1 MIGANERTPQRGQG
15 RSYGRQTT
23 METNLGTGQMNR
35 RLARLF
41 LLGLAAAAAG
51 GCAHRH
57 AGGTGPAAALL
68 PPPVREPGPTYRIQ
82 MGDELDVKFLYQ
94 PDMNEHVPVR
104 PDGRISLPA
113 AGEIAVVGMTPSD
126 LERLVVER
134 SSAHLRDPEVSIIVT
149 KLGEQRVYIGG
160 EVAKPGYVVLA
171 PDMTPLQA
179 VLQSGGF
186 KRTAKLESVL
196 LLTPGTDGTFSAAR
210 VDMGQVVN
218 RGVAERVRLHPNDVV
233 YVPPTWIADMDNVVD
248 EYVRGLIPGLPRVGL
263 GSAVSQ

>member
-41 LLGLAAAAAG
+41 
-51 GCAHRH
+51 
-57 AGGTGPAAALL
+57 
-68 PPPVREPGPTYRIQ
+68 
-82 MGDELDVKFLYQ
+82 
-94 PDMNEHVPVR
+94 
-104 PDGRISLPA
+104 
-113 AGEIAVVGMTPSD
+113 
-126 LERLVVER
+126 VER

-233 YVPPTWIADMDNVVD
+233 YVPPTWIADMDEVVD
-248 EYVRGLIPGLPRVGL
+248 EYVRGLIPALPRVGGGYSL
-263 GSAVSQ
+263 SQWQVQ

>member
-1 MIGANERTPQRGQG
+1 
-15 RSYGRQTT
+15 
-23 METNLGTGQMNR
+23 METNRSGQINR
-35 RLARLF
+35 RRARLF
-41 LLGLAAAAAG
+41 LLALAAAAAG
-51 GCAHRH
+51 CAHGR
-57 AGGTGPAAALL
+57 AAATAPAALL
-68 PPPVREPGPTYRIQ
+68 PPPVREPGPAYRIQ
-82 MGDELDVKFLYQ
+82 LGDELDVKFLYQ

-134 SSAHLRDPEVSIIVT
+134 TSAHLRDPEVSVIVT

-160 EVAKPGYVVLA
+160 EVARPGYVALA
-171 PDMTPLQA
+171 ADMTPLQA

-210 VDMGQVVN
+210 VDMGQVVDH
-218 RGVAERVRLHPNDVV
+218 GVPERVRLHPNDVV
-233 YVPPTWIADMDNVVD
+233 YVPQTWIADMDDVVD
-248 EYVRGLIPGLPRVGL
+248 QYVRGLIPGLPRVGL